1 MINILNEPV
10 IRMDRSS
17 KSHVVGSLPEV
28 YAALIADEVEAF
40 PALRPHQRHAWHAF
54 LVQLGVMAMRQGG
67 RTEPPDDAQAW
78 SKLIRG
84 LTPDYPHD
92 EPWQLAVDDITKP
105 AFLQPPASS
114 RDLDKDYA
122 FPVETPDDMD
132 NTVETSKNHDLKT
145 AVAKQPNYDDWI
157 VSLISVQTQGGR
169 GDRYYQGISRM
180 KGSGYSRTAFSV
192 SICKHDGCYR
202 SGLHVKRDITALT
215 QRWESFT
222 AHIPDF
228 LNAETGH
235 KLIWIVSWDGKKS
248 EAILPNALH
257 PLYIEICRRI
267 RLRLDERGRL
277 SGYKATS
284 RDAPRIEA
292 SSNKG
297 QLGDPWI
304 VVDTNGEGLGMRPG
318 GFSYR
323 RIVEC
328 FNGQKYTLPFLCY
341 PTTSEQQPDAHVSLI
356 ARGIVRFSKG
366 PRATTAGY
374 DERIIPLRQKVIRV
388 FGRVGGVQG
397 FGDLARKR
405 IEKIGIVQRTLR
417 RAIATFAAHDNIART
432 NEILRSR
439 PRDIPLRQKIDEW
452 VDILDEI
459 VDVRFFEDL
468 QTEFESDDNDE
479 RERILNG
486 WLLNLVVKNAKHI
499 LEEAVS
505 ALPCPSNCRF
515 LARVSADRAFEGGLY
530 GPNGLPELSLRT
542 NNQGNEGPNNA

>member
-1 MINILNEPV
+1 MLNILTEAV
-10 IRMDRSS
+10 IRIHTST
-17 KSHVVGSLPEV
+17 GGQEIFSLPGV
-28 YAALIADEVEAF
+28 YAALMQDEVEAF

-54 LVQLGVMAMRQGG
+54 LVQLGAMAMYQANVDK
-67 RTEPPDDAQAW
+67 PPDDAETW

-84 LTPDYPHD
+84 LTPDD
-92 EPWQLAVDDITKP
+92 EPWQLVVDDITKP
-105 AFLQPPASS
+105 AFMQPPASS
-114 RDLDKDYA
+114 KDLEKDYA

-145 AVAKQPNYDDWI
+145 AIAKRSNYDDWI
-157 VSLISVQTQGGR
+157 MSLISVQTQGGR

-192 SICKHDGCYR
+192 SICKDDGSYR
-202 SGLHVKRDITALT
+202 SGLHVKRDVTALI
-215 QRWESFT
+215 QRWESFI

-235 KLIWIVSWDGKKS
+235 KLLWTVDWDGKKS

-277 SGYKATS
+277 YGCKATS

-297 QLGDPWI
+297 QLGDPWT
-304 VVDTNGEGLGMRPG
+304 VVDTKGEGLGLRAD
-318 GFSYR
+318 GFSYH
-323 RIVEC
+323 RIVDC
-328 FNGQKYTLPFLCY
+328 FDGEKYTLPFLCY
-341 PTTSEQQPDAHVSLI
+341 PLTSEQHLDARVSLI

-374 DERIIPLRQKVIRV
+374 EERIIPLRQKVIEV
-388 FGRVGGVQG
+388 FGRAGGMQG

-405 IEKIGIVQRTLR
+405 IEKIGIVQRILR
-417 RAIATFAAHDNIART
+417 RAIATFATHDNAART

-439 PRDIPLRQKIDEW
+439 PQDNPLRKKTDEW
-452 VDILDEI
+452 VNKLDEI
-459 VDVRFFEDL
+459 VDARFFEDL
-468 QTEFESDDNDE
+468 QTEFVADDSDE
-479 RERILNG
+479 RERILKE
-486 WLLNLVVKNAKHI
+486 WLLNFVLKSAKRI
-499 LEEAVS
+499 LDDAES
-505 ALPCPSNCRF
+505 ALPCPSNCRY
-515 LARVSADRAFEGGLY
+515 LARVNADITFERGLY
-530 GPNGLPELSLRT
+530 GPKGLPELS
-542 NNQGNEGPNNA
+542 NQANNEGLNND